1 MIQVAIDIEYHHNMY
16 ASHHKVN
23 PKEVIV
29 GW

>member
-1 MIQVAIDIEYHHNMY
+1 MMQVAIDIEYHHNMY
-16 ASHHKVN
+16 ASHQKVN